1 MAQAPRSRGV
11 VVPAVLICTTA
22 LSGCVG
28 TERVARKRPQPA
40 PVTVAEAPLEPAAGP
55 GLAGE
60 RIGSGSVKV
69 ALVVPLTG
77 QGASVGA
84 ALRNAAQLAYDEGQ
98 QPDLTLLVEDDGGGR
113 PRARAALRG

>member
-28 TERVARKRPQPA
+28 TERVARKRPPPA
-40 PVTVAEAPLEPAAGP
+40 PVAEAPWSRRRAC
-55 GLAGE
+55 LAGE

-77 QGASVGA
+77 QGAGVGA

-98 QPDLTLLVEDDGGGR
+98 QPDLTLLVEDDGGTPAGR
-113 PRARAALRG
+113 RAPRSAA